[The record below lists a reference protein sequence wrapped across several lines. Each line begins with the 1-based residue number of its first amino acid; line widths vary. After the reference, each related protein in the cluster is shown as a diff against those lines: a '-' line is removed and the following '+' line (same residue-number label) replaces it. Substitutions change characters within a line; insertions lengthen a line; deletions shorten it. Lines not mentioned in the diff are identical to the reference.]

1 MARVFMSGCE
11 GGSDLVFTLTFNIDE
26 STAQKRTGAY
36 SFLAGSTST
45 YAQQT
50 LPAALT
56 ELYLRIGIYPV
67 QFGSTCGM
75 IVRFASP
82 TDTVQAVLTANK
94 LTNVLQYCLGNN
106 TPVLAGTHPL
116 LLNTWQCIEIY
127 YKVADAPDGRFTVKL
142 DGVTDITFSG
152 DTRNTDATVQ
162 RVRFMGDG
170 TSATGTQ
177 AYFDDIAINDTA
189 GALNNSWIGRGGIYP
204 IFPDL
209 AATYTDLHA
218 SVGNGWDC
226 INEVPPSDTDYVYDE
241 VVDQK
246 STYRMT
252 DLTPTTGTIAAINV
266 IMRAK
271 LDAAGVG
278 SIARLIR
285 SNAVDSQG
293 ADVPLDTSARTIT
306 EIIETDPGAA
316 PGTLWTIARVNA
328 LEAGAVVR

>member
-1 MARVFMSGCE
+1 VIGYHVGSVAVAPVAT
-11 GGSDLVFTLTFNIDE
+11 GGLLILNQWTCIELWLSVVNGAGGRAVVKQDGVTIIDFTGDTQA
-26 STAQKRTGAY
+26 TA
-36 SFLAGSTST
+36 
-45 YAQQT
+45 
-50 LPAALT
+50 
-56 ELYLRIGIYPV
+56 
-67 QFGSTCGM
+67 
-75 IVRFASP
+75 
-82 TDTVQAVLTANK
+82 
-94 LTNVLQYCLGNN
+94 LTNVRSFLVG
-106 TPVLAGTHPL
+106 
-116 LLNTWQCIEIY
+116 
-127 YKVADAPDGRFTVKL
+127 
-142 DGVTDITFSG
+142 
-152 DTRNTDATVQ
+152 
-162 RVRFMGDG
+162 
-170 TSATGTQ
+170 ATGTTFRG
-177 AYFDDIAINDTA
+177 YWDDLAINDNA
-189 GALNNSWIGRGGIYP
+189 GAMNNSWIGRGGIYP

-218 SVGNGWDC
+218 SVGDAWDC
-226 INEVPPSDTDYVYDE
+226 INEVPPSDTDYVYD
-241 VVDQK
+241 DTIGQK

-252 DLTPTTGTIAAINV
+252 DLTPTTGTIDAINV

>member
-1 MARVFMSGCE
+1 MGRVWMSGAE
-11 GGSDLVFTLTFNIDE
+11 PA
-26 STAQKRTGAY
+26 STAVFFASQDLTAVTTQKRTGAY
-36 SFLAGSTST
+36 AFYTASSNA
-45 YAQQT
+45 YAKAQ

-56 ELYLRIGIYPV
+56 ELYLRVGLYPISLAGGGGCV
-67 QFGSTCGM
+67 VEF
-75 IVRFASP
+75 RSP
-82 TDTVQAVLTANK
+82 TNTLQACLTANPISRVM
-94 LTNVLQYCLGNN
+94 NYCLGNQ
-106 TPVLAGTHPL
+106 TTVLAGTHPL
-116 LLNTWQCIEIY
+116 LLNQWQCIEIY
-127 YKVADAPDGRFTVKL
+127 YKVADAPNGVFTVKL
-142 DGVTDITFSG
+142 DGVTDITFTG

-162 RVRFMGDG
+162 YAQFMYSNDSYKTNG
-170 TSATGTQ
+170 
-177 AYFDDIAINDTA
+177 YFDDIAINDTA

-252 DLTPTTGTIAAINV
+252 DLTPTTGTIDAINV